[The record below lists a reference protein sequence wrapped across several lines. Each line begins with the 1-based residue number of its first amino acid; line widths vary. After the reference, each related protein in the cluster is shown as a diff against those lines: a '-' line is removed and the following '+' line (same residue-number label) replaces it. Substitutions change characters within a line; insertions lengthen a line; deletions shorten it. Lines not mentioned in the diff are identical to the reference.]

1 MQKNL
6 TVADLVDD
14 LEPIYRKDNSKQAR
28 ELREN
33 KRKTIA
39 YVNALSQKKHLK
51 E

>member
-14 LEPIYRKDNSKQAR
+14 LEPIYAIDNSKQAQ
-28 ELREN
+28 ELRAS
-33 KRKTIA
+33 KRKTVA

-51 E
+51 